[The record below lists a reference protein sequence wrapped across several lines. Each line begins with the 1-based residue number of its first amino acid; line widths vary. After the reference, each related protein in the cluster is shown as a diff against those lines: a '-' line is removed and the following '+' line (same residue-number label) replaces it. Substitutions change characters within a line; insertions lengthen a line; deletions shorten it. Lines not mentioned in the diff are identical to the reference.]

1 MNYHNITK
9 DDMLNGEGLR
19 VVLWVSGCSHHCE
32 GCHNP
37 QTWSPSSGILFDR
50 AAHDEL
56 FSYLDNSWIS
66 GLTLSGGD
74 PLNENNLE
82 TVLELVKEFR
92 EKYHDSKTIWIYSG
106 YTYKD
111 IKKDI
116 SEPTMAIRREILS
129 YCDVFV
135 DGKFDISQKDISYEW
150 AGSRNQNVI
159 ILPKTKEKKIW
170 KD

>member
-19 VVLWVSGCSHHCE
+19 VVLWVAGCSHHCK

-37 QTWSPSSGILFDR
+37 QTWDASGGIPFDD
-50 AAHDEL
+50 AAFDEL
-56 FSYLDNSWIS
+56 FSYLDNDWIS

-82 TVLELVKEFR
+82 EVLNIVKFFR
-92 EKYHDSKTIWIYSG
+92 EKYKNTKNIWIYSG
-106 YTYKD
+106 YTLKQIHAETSD
-111 IKKDI
+111 AN
-116 SEPTMAIRREILS
+116 MLRRKEILS

-135 DGKFDISQKDISYEW
+135 DGRFEEEKKDIAYPW
-150 AGSRNQNVI
+150 AGSTNQKVI
-159 ILPKTKEKKIW
+159 RLNEREEE
-170 KD
+170 